1 MDIII
6 YGHNGWIGT
15 QVKNLLN
22 KDNSKITFYC
32 SQYRVDDT
40 VNIEKELL
48 EVNPSHMLCLVGRT
62 HGMIDDKEYTTIDY
76 LEQPGKLYENVRDN
90 LYSPVFLSLLA
101 KKHNKHFTYL
111 GTGCVFNYD
120 ENHPY
125 GLEEN
130 GFTEQDKPNF
140 FGSSYSTVKGFT
152 DMLMHQLESN
162 TLNLRIR
169 MPITCDLSARNF
181 ITKILNYKK
190 ICSIPNSM
198 SVLPDLLPTMLNMM
212 ENKELGTYNFT
223 NPGLISHNEILTM
236 YRDIVDHTFKWENFT
251 IEEQNMILDSKRS
264 NNFLDTTKLESKYK
278 VPNIK
283 ESVKKIL
290 YELNDKLN
298 NNSI

>member
-1 MDIII
+1 MDILI
-6 YGHNGWIGT
+6 YGHNGWIGQ
-15 QVKNLLN
+15 QVIQLLN
-22 KDNSKITFYC
+22 KENSKNNSNITFYC
-32 SQYRVDDT
+32 SQYRVDDEH
-40 VNIEKELL
+40 NIEKELL
-48 EVNPSHMLCLVGRT
+48 EINPTHMLCLVGRT
-62 HGMIDDKEYTTIDY
+62 HGIIDDKEYTTIDY

-90 LYSPVFLSLLA
+90 LYSPVFLALLA
-101 KKHNKHFTYL
+101 KKHNKHLTYL

-120 ENHPY
+120 DTHPF

-130 GFTEQDKPNF
+130 GFTEQNKPNF
-140 FGSSYSTVKGFT
+140 FGSSYSIVKGFT
-152 DMLMHQLESN
+152 DLLMHQMESN

-169 MPITCDLSARNF
+169 MPITSDLSARNF
-181 ITKILNYKK
+181 ISKILHYKK

-198 SVLPDLLPTMLNMM
+198 SVLPDLLPTMLDMM
-212 ENKELGTYNFT
+212 KNNELGTFNFT

-236 YRDIVDHTFKWENFT
+236 YRDIVNSSFTWENFT

-290 YELNDKLN
+290 SEL
-298 NNSI
+298 IVI